1 MGKSMNNEQII
12 TEFIEAWSS
21 LDAEKLTTYFTE
33 DGTYYNMPIQPITGH
48 DNLKA
53 FIQNFLASWEKT
65 DWDILNILAQGDL
78 VMAERV
84 DRTIVEGRKVDLPC
98 VGVFEMQNGKIKI
111 WRDYF
116 DLATFTREAD

>member
-1 MGKSMNNEQII
+1 MTNEEII
-12 TEFIEAWSS
+12 IEFVEAWSS

-48 DNLKA
+48 QNLKP
-53 FIQNFLASWEKT
+53 FIHNFLATWEKT
-65 DWDILNILAQGDL
+65 DWDILNILAKGNL
-78 VMAERV
+78 VMVERV

-116 DLATFTREAD
+116 DLATFTRGTD